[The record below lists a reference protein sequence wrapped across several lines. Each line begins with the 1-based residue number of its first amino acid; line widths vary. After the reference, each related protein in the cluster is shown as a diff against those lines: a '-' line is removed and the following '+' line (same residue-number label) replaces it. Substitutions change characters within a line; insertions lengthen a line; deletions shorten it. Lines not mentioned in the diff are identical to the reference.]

1 MMERFTVKHTG
12 LSLWIHWLVIA
23 GLMKLG
29 HYLMD
34 GYKPLTAWALLV
46 AAGAIISAIW
56 ITIEEEYEKRRLRQV
71 PR

>member
-12 LSLWIHWLVIA
+12 LSLWINWLVVA

-34 GYKPLTAWALLV
+34 GYKPLTALALLV
-46 AAGAIISAIW
+46 AVSGLIAAII
-56 ITIEEEYEKRRLRQV
+56 ITVEEEYGKRKMRQIQ
-71 PR
+71 R